1 MLEKS
6 LQPEELR
13 NKCADLIHEG
23 KGQYE
28 KPRCHPQFCVML
40 IVTLTDHAVL
50 KAGRGYPWTKG
61 QERIG
66 WLEDDQQ
73 DGTLKLDFLGW
84 CRLMHQASMWK
95 SQTHCFSHSIISQSS
110 EKRGSQFE
118 LFIRNFTQWLSI
130 HSVVFKTGIK
140 RTDLENPVY
149 CNFIKKEKKSQML
162 QFYVEFPW
170 GSTGISDAK
179 FVSSSDLAAPHS

>member
-1 MLEKS
+1 MPTQAVLEKS

-73 DGTLKLDFLGW
+73 DGTLKLDFLG
-84 CRLMHQASMWK
+84 
-95 SQTHCFSHSIISQSS
+95 
-110 EKRGSQFE
+110 
-118 LFIRNFTQWLSI
+118 
-130 HSVVFKTGIK
+130 
-140 RTDLENPVY
+140 
-149 CNFIKKEKKSQML
+149 
-162 QFYVEFPW
+162 
-170 GSTGISDAK
+170 
-179 FVSSSDLAAPHS
+179 